1 MSNEALAGVFTWVGW
16 AFLPNV
22 SSPSALQR
30 LAERPVLTEWNAV
43 CYEPA
48 TGLLL

>member
-22 SSPSALQR
+22 SSPSTLRRLTER
-30 LAERPVLTEWNAV
+30 LALTDWNAV

-48 TGLLL
+48 AGFLL

>member
-22 SSPSALQR
+22 SSPLPC
-30 LAERPVLTEWNAV
+30 ED
-43 CYEPA
+43 
-48 TGLLL
+48 LLNG

>member
-1 MSNEALAGVFTWVGW
+1 MGW
-16 AFLPNV
+16 LGIPTQREQ
-22 SSPSALQR
+22 PSALQR

-43 CYEPA
+43 CYEAA

>member
-1 MSNEALAGVFTWVGW
+1 MSNEALAGAFTWVGW

-22 SSPSALQR
+22 SSPLPCKV
-30 LAERPVLTEWNAV
+30 LAERPTLTEWNAV